1 MTEPPAAT
9 APLDHSSGPLHD
21 LAAVDKAVYRAVA
34 GLDTP
39 SLDRGLRLLTTAAN
53 GSGLWLAIAGTMA
66 TLGGQRGRRAAVRGL
81 ASIAV
86 TSAAVNQGLKALH
99 RRSRPDRGEW
109 AAGRHVPMPG
119 SSSFPSGHS
128 ASGFAFASAVSVEYP
143 LLALPLRGLAAAVA
157 YSRGP
162 HRRALP
168 WRRDRRR
175 PGGRGRR
182 TVRCPCAG
190 PATAPAARCGRRPA
204 RGLNRCGESQSRSR
218 PRRRGYL

>member
-1 MTEPPAAT
+1 MTGPMTEPLAAS
-9 APLDHSSGPLHD
+9 APPERRSGPLHD
-21 LAAVDKAVYRAVA
+21 LAAVDEAVYRAVA

-53 GSGLWLAIAGTMA
+53 GSALWLGIAGAMVA
-66 TLGGQRGRRAAVRGL
+66 FGGQRGRRATVRGL
-81 ASIAV
+81 ASIAI

-157 YSRGP
+157 YSRVHTGVHYP
-162 HRRALP
+162 GDAIAGALVGAAAGQSVARALDRRHRRRLDA
-168 WRRDRRR
+168 
-175 PGGRGRR
+175 PGRLSVG
-182 TVRCPCAG
+182 
-190 PATAPAARCGRRPA
+190 
-204 RGLNRCGESQSRSR
+204 
-218 PRRRGYL
+218 

>member
-1 MTEPPAAT
+1 MTEPLAAS
-9 APLDHSSGPLHD
+9 APPERRSGPLHD
-21 LAAVDKAVYRAVA
+21 LAAVDEAVYRAVA

-53 GSGLWLAIAGTMA
+53 GSALWLGIAGAMVA
-66 TLGGQRGRRAAVRGL
+66 FGGQRGRRATVRGL
-81 ASIAV
+81 ASIAI
-86 TSAAVNQGLKALH
+86 TSAAVNQGLKRLH

-168 WRRDRRR
+168 RRRDRRCS
-175 PGGRGRR
+175 GGRGRR
-182 TVRCPCAG
+182 AVCCPCAG
-190 PATAPAARCGRRPA
+190 PPSPPAARCARPPV
-204 RGLNRCGESQSRSR
+204 RGLNRCATT
-218 PRRRGYL
+218 GYLPSEHASA